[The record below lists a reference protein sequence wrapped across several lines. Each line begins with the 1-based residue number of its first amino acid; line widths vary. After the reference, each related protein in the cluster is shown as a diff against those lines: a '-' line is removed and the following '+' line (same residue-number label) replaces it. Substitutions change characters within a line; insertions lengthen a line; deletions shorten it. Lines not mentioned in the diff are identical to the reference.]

1 MCEEACSIS
10 LRPVDVLVLDAG
22 IPNPVKFLYQVV
34 SSKILLDSILIS
46 EIGEI
51 GVKTLE
57 RELKSCL
64 TGSTSHAFMCRLTD
78 MFKFYLNQL

>member
-57 RELKSCL
+57 QELIKSCL
-64 TGSTSHAFMCRLTD
+64 TGLTSSAFICTD
-78 MFKFYLNQL
+78 YQTCSSFI

>member
-57 RELKSCL
+57 RDLKII
-64 TGSTSHAFMCRLTD
+64 
-78 MFKFYLNQL
+78 MFDWFNKPHLHV